1 MTAVVIL
8 VPGIMGSVLK
18 LGDEIIWPGPVTSL
32 WFPYRKMKELL
43 RDDLVPTDCIRTF
56 SVTNQYQSLIDDL
69 AICGFSEGEGTLAV
83 AAYDWR
89 KDNARS
95 ARTLAECV
103 DSATERHGSDVDISL
118 IAHSMGGLVGRYY
131 LESGHFKDRPGFGRV
146 RRLITLGTPHNGAAV
161 ALPLVLGYEK
171 RLFLNKDQVLQASSD
186 PRYPAAY
193 QLLPPPGEPFAWNG
207 AADQQ
212 FEPMDIYDAEVA
224 RSLGLVAA
232 NIDAAR
238 RFRDGLDLER
248 RPKHVRYF
256 SFAGTRQTTATH
268 VLLRPAGRGGLRPDA
283 IEEEDGGDGT
293 VPTWSAFTS
302 ALQRQFVG
310 GEHGTMYQNIG
321 LRTALGTLLGKP
333 GVLAGLPEHVEVAVR
348 DRVVEPGD
356 TVHVIIGFSRAVQD
370 FTGLLTIERAQ
381 TDQTTG
387 RAVAFD
393 PPQQLHTVGYRGL
406 GLETMSLQFQAPDLP
421 GAYRVAFRD
430 DASMP
435 PSGYDELI
443 VQQP

>member
-1 MTAVVIL
+1 
-8 VPGIMGSVLK
+8 
-18 LGDEIIWPGPVTSL
+18 
-32 WFPYRKMKELL
+32 
-43 RDDLVPTDCIRTF
+43 
-56 SVTNQYQSLIDDL
+56 
-69 AICGFSEGEGTLAV
+69 
-83 AAYDWR
+83 
-89 KDNARS
+89 
-95 ARTLAECV
+95 
-103 DSATERHGSDVDISL
+103 
-118 IAHSMGGLVGRYY
+118 
-131 LESGHFKDRPGFGRV
+131 
-146 RRLITLGTPHNGAAV
+146 
-161 ALPLVLGYEK
+161 
-171 RLFLNKDQVLQASSD
+171 
-186 PRYPAAY
+186 
-193 QLLPPPGEPFAWNG
+193 
-207 AADQQ
+207 
-212 FEPMDIYDAEVA
+212 
-224 RSLGLVAA
+224 
-232 NIDAAR
+232 
-238 RFRDGLDLER
+238 
-248 RPKHVRYF
+248 
-256 SFAGTRQTTATH
+256 
-268 VLLRPAGRGGLRPDA
+268 
-283 IEEEDGGDGT
+283 